1 MNKILFLGFFLLP
14 LAGIAQ
20 KAQTGNRALFD
31 LKSIAEVRID
41 FPGKNWSETLDSLRI
56 LGEEL
61 TQAQVTID
69 GATYTM
75 AGVRYLGDKSY
86 IVGQKRNPYLIR
98 LDANISGQ
106 KHQGYN
112 TLYLSSAL
120 RDPSM
125 MREVLFHEIAR
136 QYMPSPLANYARLY
150 VNGEYIGLF
159 VNLELPAESFQKRHY
174 KEFGNQVAHARIYA
188 QPAAAPDCRKN
199 IFGALEYEK
208 NIQCYP
214 ANFRI
219 LTEDQDYEAIQEL
232 TRILNQEPQNI
243 EKVLDVDQALWML
256 ALNNVMVN
264 LSSYT
269 GISSNYFLYRDQN
282 RRYHP
287 IHWDLNLAFG
297 SYKNIG
303 SGSDIDNKN
312 LHRLDP
318 MLHADNPAKPLISK
332 LLENPLYKKM
342 YLAHIRQIVEEQFSR
357 DQLSTRFKEL
367 ENLILPAFST
377 DPNKAYTLEEFKS
390 SRDNTIGKKTRIPG
404 LVDLMGKRAAFLKT
418 HPDLSALPSNIT
430 NLQFDTRAK
439 LSTDQL
445 DAFQLS
451 AQADR
456 FPLRMWLF
464 YRFDTSMPFQAV
476 SMEEEGSSGSG
487 PGIKSFKKS
496 IKAPSSDA
504 VMQYYL
510 MSENATMANFL
521 PKDYTINPAS
531 VSLSELNR

>member
-14 LAGIAQ
+14 CLGMAQ

-31 LKSIAEVRID
+31 LNSIAEIRID
-41 FPGKNWSETLDSLRI
+41 FPGNNWSDALDSLRI

-61 TQAQVTID
+61 TQAQVTVD
-69 GATYTM
+69 GATYQN

-98 LDANISGQ
+98 LDANTPGQ
-106 KHQGYN
+106 KHQGYS

-136 QYMPSPLANYARLY
+136 QYMPSPLANYAKLY
-150 VNGEYIGLF
+150 VNGTYIGLF
-159 VNLELPAESFQKRHY
+159 VNLELPGESFQKRHY
-174 KEFGNQVAHARIYA
+174 KEYGNQLAHARIYP
-188 QPAAAPDCRKN
+188 QPSVASDCRKG

-219 LTEDQDYEAIQEL
+219 LTDDQDYEGIQEL
-232 TRILNQEPQNI
+232 TRILNQEPQQI
-243 EKVLDVDQALWML
+243 EKVLDVDQVLWML

-297 SYKNIG
+297 GYKNIG

-318 MLHADNPAKPLISK
+318 MLHADNPAKPLINK
-332 LLENPLYKKM
+332 LLSNPLYKKM
-342 YLAHIRQIVEEQFSR
+342 YLAHIRQIVEDHFTK
-357 DQLSTRFKEL
+357 DQLETRCKAL
-367 ENLILPAFST
+367 EQLILPAYSS
-377 DPNKAYTLEEFKS
+377 DPNKPYTLEEFKS

-404 LVDLMGKRAAFLKT
+404 LVELMSKRGAYLKS

-430 NLQFDTRAK
+430 NVQFDTRAK
-439 LSTDQL
+439 LSADQL
-445 DAFQLS
+445 DAFQVS

-456 FPLRMWLF
+456 FPQRLWLF

-476 SMEEEGSSGSG
+476 SMDEDSAAGYGAG
-487 PGIKSFKKS
+487 VKAFKKS

-510 MSENATMANFL
+510 MSENATMANFQ
-521 PKDYTINPAS
+521 PRDYSINPIS
-531 VSLSELNR
+531 VSLADLNR